1 VRNVACRVS
10 VGSHRR
16 EIELAFLSEKGFFKL
31 NNKTMKTAMQ
41 ELRDDLVMTLKTGD
55 EALNEIKDKSIRE
68 SCQKVVQLTLESI
81 IKRIDEELLEMEK
94 EQKIDFALTVYSEIV
109 ETDKD
114 FVDVIKSM
122 NL

>member
-1 VRNVACRVS
+1 
-10 VGSHRR
+10 
-16 EIELAFLSEKGFFKL
+16 
-31 NNKTMKTAMQ
+31 MKTAV
-41 ELRDDLVMTLKTGD
+41 EWL
-55 EALNEIKDKSIRE
+55 
-68 SCQKVVQLTLESI
+68 
-81 IKRIDEELLEMEK
+81 IDELYKQGISLYTPELIAEAKEMEK

>member
-1 VRNVACRVS
+1 
-10 VGSHRR
+10 
-16 EIELAFLSEKGFFKL
+16 
-31 NNKTMKTAMQ
+31 MKTAMQ
-41 ELRDDLVMTLKTGD
+41 ELRDDLVATLKTSD
-55 EALNEIKDKSIRE
+55 EALNEIKDKSIRK

-81 IKRIDEELLEMEK
+81 IKRIDDELLEMEK

>member
-1 VRNVACRVS
+1 
-10 VGSHRR
+10 
-16 EIELAFLSEKGFFKL
+16 
-31 NNKTMKTAMQ
+31 MKTAMQ
-41 ELRDDLVMTLKTGD
+41 ELRDDLVLTLETGN
-55 EALNEIKDKSIRE
+55 EALNEINDPFIRE
-68 SCQKVVQLTLESI
+68 ACQKLVELTLNEI
-81 IKRIDEELLEMEK
+81 IKRIDNELLEMEK

>member
-1 VRNVACRVS
+1 MKTAVEWLEEQVIKFHNWKLNPVFDENCFD
-10 VGSHRR
+10 
-16 EIELAFLSEKGFFKL
+16 EIELRKAIQQAK
-31 NNKTMKTAMQ
+31 
-41 ELRDDLVMTLKTGD
+41 
-55 EALNEIKDKSIRE
+55 
-68 SCQKVVQLTLESI
+68 
-81 IKRIDEELLEMEK
+81 EMEK

>member
-1 VRNVACRVS
+1 
-10 VGSHRR
+10 
-16 EIELAFLSEKGFFKL
+16 
-31 NNKTMKTAMQ
+31 MQ
-41 ELRDDLVMTLKTGD
+41 ELRDDLVKSLETGD
-55 EALNEIKDKSIRE
+55 EALNVIKDKKLRE

-94 EQKIDFALTVYSEIV
+94 EHKIDFALTVYSEIV

>member
-1 VRNVACRVS
+1 M
-10 VGSHRR
+10 
-16 EIELAFLSEKGFFKL
+16 K
-31 NNKTMKTAMQ
+31 KTAMQ
-41 ELRDDLVMTLKTGD
+41 ELRDDLVLTLETGNED
-55 EALNEIKDKSIRE
+55 LNEIKDKSIRE
-68 SCQKVVQLTLESI
+68 SCQKVVQLTLKSI

-114 FVDVIKSM
+114 FVDVIKSI

>member
-1 VRNVACRVS
+1 
-10 VGSHRR
+10 
-16 EIELAFLSEKGFFKL
+16 
-31 NNKTMKTAMQ
+31 MKTAMQ
-41 ELRDDLVMTLKTGD
+41 ELRDDLVATLKTGD
-55 EALNEIKDKSIRE
+55 EALNEIQDISIRE

-94 EQKIDFALTVYSEIV
+94 EHKIDFALTVYSEIV

-122 NL
+122 NI

>member
-1 VRNVACRVS
+1 
-10 VGSHRR
+10 
-16 EIELAFLSEKGFFKL
+16 
-31 NNKTMKTAMQ
+31 MKTAMQ
-41 ELRDDLVMTLKTGD
+41 ELRDDLVMTLETGD
-55 EALNEIKDKSIRE
+55 EALNKIKDKSIRE
-68 SCQKVVQLTLESI
+68 SCQNVVQLTLESI

-114 FVDVIKSM
+114 FVDVIKSI